1 MWILS
6 VEFSFKFCGCG
17 YCHYEVFLCASWMWI
32 LSLWS
37 FPFIFMDVDSVSISL
52 WSFPLSFV
60 DVDAVIVEFMHCL
73 SAPAGKVV
81 EDEL

>member
-1 MWILS
+1 
-6 VEFSFKFCGCG
+6 
-17 YCHYEVFLCASWMWI
+17 
-32 LSLWS
+32 
-37 FPFIFMDVDSVSISL
+37 MDVDSVSISL